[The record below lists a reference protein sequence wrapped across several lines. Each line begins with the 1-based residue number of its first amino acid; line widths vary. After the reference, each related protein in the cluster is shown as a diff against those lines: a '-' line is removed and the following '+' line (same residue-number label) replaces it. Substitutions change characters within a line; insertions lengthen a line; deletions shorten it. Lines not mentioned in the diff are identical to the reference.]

1 MTTAVSGKLPK
12 VLLSLLMMALAIA
25 LLGSLLLLSSNP
37 NQTEYRNA
45 DTALRYLQDV
55 TDALAQSL
63 DVAVRPELDVRE
75 ELTEVA
81 RAFGA
86 ASSSLGSDLG
96 EIYREEAPRQ
106 QLQRM
111 LMRGF
116 NAIDQDQQQL
126 ADPGTVRALRDE
138 VTAQTATLEETLV
151 ALAQRQH
158 ELADATATFATRSR
172 TMVNDLRDRNRNAL
186 ADETFRFDQLVQEQL
201 EAREPIDL
209 TVMDRVVDKI
219 RADSALTDDNR
230 SALEALVTEAE
241 RLRDSQMATI
251 ELAQATE
258 LGTLGSAIER
268 LRDAVTSD
276 YLALLSVV
284 NEARILLNI
293 FTVLLLGVLAYFGFR
308 LSRSYSA
315 LEHSHDDL
323 EQRVQERTA
332 DLEKAMLELKE
343 SQVQL
348 VQAEKMSSL
357 GQLVAGVMHEI
368 NTPLLYVQS
377 NTSVTAEM
385 VEDLKGYIDA
395 TLPLV
400 KAASPEEVEAAMK
413 ALVSQRE
420 ALEAE
425 LVDDSVGEIVT
436 LSQDSIEGLNQI
448 SELVQSLK
456 DFSRLDR
463 AAEDRFDV
471 REGLEKTL
479 TITRNMLKYGVEVE
493 KDFQE
498 VPDIFCAPSRINQ
511 VFINLVTNAVQAM
524 DGKGTLRL
532 ETRSVD
538 DRVEVTV
545 ADTGCGIPQENLN
558 KIMDPFF
565 TTKPVGQGTGL
576 GLSIVHK
583 IVQEHG
589 GRLDI
594 DSAVGKGTR
603 ITLSFPLRAGA
614 TIAANAEEAA

>member
-86 ASSSLGSDLG
+86 ASTSLSADLG

-106 QLQRM
+106 LLQRM

-126 ADPGTVRALRDE
+126 ADPELVRTMRDE
-138 VTAQTATLEETLV
+138 VTAQTAALEETLV
-151 ALAQRQH
+151 ALSERQH

-219 RADSALTDDNR
+219 RADSGLTDANR

-258 LGTLGSAIER
+258 LGTLGSSIER

-332 DLEKAMLELKE
+332 DLEKAMVELKE

-385 VEDLKGYIDA
+385 VEDLKAYIDA

-400 KAASPEEVEAAMK
+400 KASSPEQVETAMK

-420 ALEAE
+420 ALDAE

-493 KDFQE
+493 KDFQD

-532 ETRSVD
+532 ETRSID

-603 ITLSFPLRAGA
+603 ITLSFPLRAAA